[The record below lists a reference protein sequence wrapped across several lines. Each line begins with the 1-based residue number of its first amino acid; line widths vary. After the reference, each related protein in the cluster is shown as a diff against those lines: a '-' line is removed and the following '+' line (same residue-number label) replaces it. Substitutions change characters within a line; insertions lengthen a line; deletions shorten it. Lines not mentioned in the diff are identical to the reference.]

1 MPETQ
6 KYLSI
11 IVKALVG
18 CGLLFYSVIF
28 AQDYLNEEEKQWLN
42 HHKVIIYSPDPDFHP
57 FEFVSKDGS
66 VQGITPDIL
75 KIISQKLNISIS
87 NVTYQSWSEVLN
99 GLKHGEID
107 LVGTI
112 TKTKERESYFDFTSP
127 YLNVPVALF
136 IHRDNPHFAS
146 LENLKGRRVGV
157 VKNYGAEHWLR
168 TNHPEFEI
176 ITVSSPREGLLMLAF
191 KRLDAFVEV
200 LPVGSYFIY
209 EYSLTDIVHS
219 KEPLYLT
226 PQHFAVLK
234 SNSVL
239 LGIME
244 KGVQSLTES
253 EKMEVFNKW
262 TKQNPVKERLPIYL
276 IAILFGVILVSA
288 GIIYLLNKIIAI
300 RTAQLKHSEEVF
312 KNIFQN
318 NPLMSC
324 ITTIEEGR
332 IIDVNKKFEEYLGFN
347 KDEIIGRATTEFGLW
362 VNPEQRAELIEKVKQ
377 NGFVHNYQTRIKTRD
392 GKELSVLYSMQ
403 ILKQGNDE
411 FVLSIINDITDLVS
425 ATIVKNRLA
434 EIIEST
440 SALVL
445 TATTD
450 LKVSYINKAGIKML
464 GLENKANLNELTMFD
479 IFPEKTKEF
488 IVSNAIP
495 SAIRNGIWEG
505 ETSINTFDGRT
516 IPCIALLIAHK
527 NPEGK
532 LSHISVV
539 VRDISE
545 IKAAQENLI
554 KSEEKFRHIIENSSQ
569 LFYIHDTDNKIIYIS
584 PQIKEFL
591 DINPE
596 ELDKLDWTGFL
607 SDNPINQIGI
617 ELTELAI
624 RTGERQKPYELEF
637 VDKNGE
643 RIWMLVSES
652 PTVVNGKTTAIT
664 GSLTNIT
671 ERKKLEETL
680 RKRESFIEAI
690 TRSSP
695 DLIIVFNIQEQ
706 KYIYTNK
713 NPAKILGYDNIEHLE
728 FDEFLKYVHP
738 EDLEKIKQHFEQL
751 KKAPDNTVLSIQ
763 YRIRHKSGEYLT
775 FFTRGF
781 VFERDANGN
790 VKFIFSTHQD
800 ITEVKKTEIERQR
813 LETQMRQMQKME
825 AIGKLAGGVA
835 HDFNNILTVIDGCV
849 DMVLGSYNIDDEAQ
863 SLLMDIKKASKRASD
878 LTKQLL
884 MFSRQQV
891 MELKPLE
898 INQIVKDLT
907 KMLKRLI
914 GEHISIVL
922 NLKDGLPLISGDQSM
937 IEALL
942 INLVINARD
951 AMPSGGTITISTGL
965 KDIETE
971 FINNNQETYHGR
983 FISISVSDTG
993 TGIEKNLLGKIFEPF
1008 FTTKELG
1015 QGTGLGLSV
1024 VFGIAKQHGGWVDV
1038 ESEPGKGATFTI
1050 FIPVLEKTPQILT
1063 DAEEKVPLELC
1074 GHETILV
1081 VEDDEHVRQIAVTI
1095 LRRFGYEVIE
1105 ARNGLQAL
1113 NLWNELGNKIDLVFT
1128 DVVMPGGIDGFELA
1142 EKLKQKNPNIKI
1154 IFTSGYSGE
1163 LVHIQAD
1170 LMSMGAFIRKPF
1182 NPIRL
1187 VKLIRKTLD
1196 TPGW

>member
-1 MPETQ
+1 MPEAQ
-6 KYLSI
+6 KTLSI
-11 IVKALVG
+11 IVKASVVY
-18 CGLLFYSVIF
+18 GLLFYSVVF
-28 AQDYLNEEEKQWLN
+28 AQDYLNEEERQWLN
-42 HHKVIIYSPDPDFHP
+42 QHKVIIYSPDPNFHP

-99 GLKHGEID
+99 GLKRGEID
-107 LVGTI
+107 FVGTI

-136 IHRDNPHFAS
+136 IHKDNPHFAE
-146 LENLKGRRVGV
+146 LKNLKGKRVGV
-157 VKNYGAEHWLR
+157 VRNYGAEYWLR

-176 ITVSSPREGLLMLAF
+176 ITVSSPREGLLMLTF
-191 KRLDAFVEV
+191 KSLDAFVEV
-200 LPVGSYFIY
+200 LPVGSYFIS
-209 EYSLTDIVHS
+209 ENSLTDIVHS

-262 TKQNPVKERLPIYL
+262 TKEIPVKERMHIYFFV
-276 IAILFGVILVSA
+276 ILFGIILISA
-288 GIIYLLNKIIAI
+288 GVIYLLNKIITI
-300 RTAQLKHSEEVF
+300 RTAQLKQSEEMF
-312 KNIFQN
+312 KGIFYN
-318 NPLMSC
+318 NSLATS
-324 ITTIEEGR
+324 ITTPKEGR
-332 IIDVNKKFEEYLGFN
+332 IIDVNKKFEEVFGYKRDELIGRSIIELGFWYDP
-347 KDEIIGRATTEFGLW
+347 K
-362 VNPEQRAELIEKVKQ
+362 QRYELIEKVKKDGLVQ
-377 NGFVHNYQTRIKTRD
+377 NYKARIKTKY
-392 GKELSVLYSMQ
+392 GKGLMVLFNMH
-403 ILKQGNDE
+403 LFKQGTEE

-425 ATIVKNRLA
+425 TTIAKDRLA
-434 EIIEST
+434 EIIEAT
-440 SALVL
+440 SELVL
-445 TATTD
+445 TATAD
-450 LKVSYINKAGIKML
+450 LKVSYINNAGIKML
-464 GLENKANLNELTMFD
+464 GLKTKSNIDNFTILD
-479 IFPEKTKEF
+479 IFPDDVKEF
-488 IVSNAIP
+488 IKSNAIP
-495 SAIRNGIWEG
+495 STIRDGIWEG
-505 ETSINTFDGRT
+505 EASIKTFDGRT
-516 IPCIALLIAHK
+516 IPCIVLFIAHK

-532 LSHISVV
+532 LDHISVV
-539 VRDISE
+539 VLDISE

-554 KSEEKFRHIIENSSQ
+554 KSEEKFRQIIENSSQ
-569 LFYIHDTDNKIIYIS
+569 LFYIHDTDGKIIYIS

-643 RIWMLVSES
+643 RIWALVSES
-652 PTVVNGKTTAIT
+652 PIIVNGKTTAIA

-671 ERKKLEETL
+671 ERKKLEESL

-713 NPAKILGYDNIEHLE
+713 NPVKLLGYEDLE
-728 FDEFLKYVHP
+728 ESEFTEFLKYVHP
-738 EDLEKIKQHFEQL
+738 EDLNKLKQHLEQL
-751 KKAPDNTVLSIQ
+751 KKAPDNTILTIE
-763 YRIRHKSGEYLT
+763 YRIKHKSGEYLT
-775 FFTRGF
+775 FFTRDV
-781 VFERDANGN
+781 VFERDSTGN
-790 VKFIFSTHQD
+790 VKLILSVHQD
-800 ITEVKKTEIERQR
+800 ITDFSKTTIERQK
-813 LETQMRQMQKME
+813 LEAQMRQMQKMD

-849 DMVLGSYNIDDEAQ
+849 DMSLDSTTIDDETRT
-863 SLLMDIKKASKRASD
+863 LLLDIKKASKRATD

-884 MFSRQQV
+884 TFSRKQV
-891 MELKPLE
+891 LE
-898 INQIVKDLT
+898 PGPIDINQLVKDLT

-922 NLKDGLPLISGDQSM
+922 NLKDGLPLINGDQSM
-937 IEALL
+937 IETSLV
-942 INLVINARD
+942 NLVINARD

-965 KDIETE
+965 KDVETE
-971 FINNNQETYHGR
+971 FISKNQETCKER

-993 TGIEKNLLGKIFEPF
+993 IGIEKNLINKIFEPF
-1008 FTTKELG
+1008 FTTKDVG
-1015 QGTGLGLSV
+1015 QGTGIGLSV

-1038 ESEPGKGATFTI
+1038 ESEPGKGSTFTI
-1050 FIPVLEKTPQILT
+1050 FLPVLEKSPHLLATT
-1063 DAEEKVPLELC
+1063 EEHIPPELY
-1074 GHETILV
+1074 GNETILI
-1081 VEDDEHVRQIAVTI
+1081 VEDDEQVRQIGVMV

-1105 ARNGLQAL
+1105 AKNSLQAL

-1128 DVVMPGGIDGFELA
+1128 DVIMPGGIDGFELA
-1142 EKLKQKNPNIKI
+1142 EKLKQKNPDVKI

-1163 LVHIQAD
+1163 LLHIQAD

-1182 NPIRL
+1182 APIRL
-1187 VKLIRKTLD
+1187 AKLIRNTLD
-1196 TPGW
+1196 SPGW